1 MDGANEGAAPLDYA
15 SAASEAYGMSVELVR
30 THQQAAWV
38 CLHQKPHTQ
47 PVTLDVT
54 SEGGDQL
61 SGRVALSWVT
71 PTPDQLGSFAD
82 LQEATEWGA
91 TSIAMF
97 LLHRLMGYRS
107 FERSWKGTGF
117 DYWMSKEAAVL
128 MNGRDRLEVSGLLNG
143 DSSRERARVKAKV
156 KQMAKGG
163 LPGRGFAAII
173 NFGPPSVYFAVG
185 DASESS

>member
-1 MDGANEGAAPLDYA
+1 MDYA

-38 CLHQKPHTQ
+38 CLHQKPHAQ

-54 SEGGDQL
+54 NEVEALPSE
-61 SGRVALSWVT
+61 RVELSWAT
-71 PTPDQLGSFAD
+71 PTPDQLVSFAD

-91 TSIAMF
+91 TSIAMY
-97 LLHRLMGYRS
+97 LLHHLMGYRS

-163 LPGRGFAAII
+163 LPGRGLAAVI
-173 NFGPPSVYFAVG
+173 NFGPPAAYFAVA
-185 DASESS
+185 DAGEPS